1 MKRICLSV
9 PHMSGLEQEYVRE
22 AFASNWLSSVG
33 PNIDALEREFEERL
47 GRPVAA
53 LASGTAAIHLGLRVL
68 GVSPSDEVV
77 CSTLT
82 FVATANPILYL
93 GARPVFIDSSES
105 TWNMDPSLLAEAL
118 HQRARGKRLPR
129 AVIVAHLYGRCAD
142 MAPILD
148 VCCAYGV
155 PVLEDA
161 AESLGALYNGRPAGT
176 LGDVGVFSL
185 NGNKIIT
192 ASGGGLLVA
201 RERRWIERVKCWA
214 AQAREPGIGY
224 EHRELGHNYGMSNVL
239 AGIARGQLRVLDDR
253 IQRRRDVAFA
263 YRAAF
268 SDLDGIALMPQ
279 CQYGL
284 HTNWLSTF
292 VIEERAFGATRDDV
306 LEALRAANIEARPV
320 WKPLHLQPLFRDAQ
334 TVGGRVAEDLHRRG
348 LCLPSS
354 SSLTPEEQDRV
365 IQTVRSVFGRGRDR
379 TRVRATPEP
388 TATVGQTHEAHVE
401 ALLGRAP
408 IAIGG
413 SALAPGYDGR
423 TVLITGA
430 GGTIG
435 GELARQVVRLRVR
448 RVLLFDR
455 SETDLCRIDVDLRS
469 GVTDVDVVPIAGDV
483 LDTGTLT
490 EVFRE
495 YRPDLVL
502 HAAASKHVALM
513 ERHPTTAIRNNVF
526 GTCNV
531 AVLARRYATESCVL
545 ISTDKA
551 VNPTSVMGVSK
562 RIAELVLLKHV
573 SACGTRFR
581 VVRLGNVLSSNGS
594 VVPLF
599 QQQIAERRSLTVTDT
614 QATRYFITVREAAQ
628 LVLAAALPQ
637 MAGELFLLNMR
648 DPVRILDVAHALMDM
663 AGFTPDRYLPI
674 QITGLRPGEKRHE
687 QLLFSQETVEPT
699 AQPEI
704 LRVRGPVPPA
714 PTLRRRIRALRVA
727 CDRRDLVALGESIR
741 ALVPEF
747 QPSSAFEM
755 LVQAGRERTHG
766 GVTAPLLAGPGRHRC
781 AAPTGDV
788 PHDPFALLNG
798 DHPVR
803 GDRRQ

>member
-1 MKRICLSV
+1 M
-9 PHMSGLEQEYVRE
+9 
-22 AFASNWLSSVG
+22 
-33 PNIDALEREFEERL
+33 
-47 GRPVAA
+47 AA
-53 LASGTAAIHLGLRVL
+53 LASGTAALHLGLRLL

-118 HQRARGKRLPR
+118 DRRARRGRLPR
-129 AVIVAHLYGRCAD
+129 AVIVVHLYGQSAD
-142 MAPILD
+142 MAPIVD
-148 VCCAYGV
+148 VCRAYGV

-201 RERRWIERVKCWA
+201 PERRSIERVKRWA

-239 AGIARGQLRVLDDR
+239 AGIARGQLRVLEDR
-253 IQRRRDVAFA
+253 VRRRREIAFA

-268 SDLDGIALMPQ
+268 SDLEGIALMPQ
-279 CQYGL
+279 CEYGL
-284 HTNWLSTF
+284 HTNWLSAF
-292 VIEERAFGATRDDV
+292 VIDQRAFGATRDDV
-306 LEALRAANIEARPV
+306 LEALRAANVEARPV
-320 WKPLHLQPLFRDAQ
+320 WKPLHLQPLFRDAEA
-334 TVGGRVAEDLHRRG
+334 VGGRVAADLHRRG

-354 SSLTPEEQDRV
+354 SSLTPEEQDTV
-365 IQTVRSVFGRGRDR
+365 VQTVRAVSRSGRSRP
-379 TRVRATPEP
+379 RVRATIESAAAAVNRAGAGRPAP
-388 TATVGQTHEAHVE
+388 LSGQTASSTLAEYVE
-401 ALLGRAP
+401 TLLGRAP
-408 IAIGG
+408 IASGG
-413 SALAPGYDGR
+413 SALTPDYDGR

-435 GELARQVVRLRVR
+435 GELARQMVQCHVR
-448 RVLLFDR
+448 RVLLVDR
-455 SETDLCRIDVDLRS
+455 SENDLCRIDLDLRNRA
-469 GVTDVDVVPIAGDV
+469 TDVDVVSIPGDV
-483 LDTGTLT
+483 LDTVALKA
-490 EVFRE
+490 VFRQF
-495 YRPDLVL
+495 RPDLVL

-513 ERHPTTAIRNNVF
+513 ERHPATAIRNNVF

-531 AVLARRYATESCVL
+531 AALARRYAAEACVL

-551 VNPTSVMGVSK
+551 VNPTSAMGVSK
-562 RIAELVLLKHV
+562 RIAELVFLGQAGAH
-573 SACGTRFR
+573 GTRFR

-599 QQQIAERRSLTVTDT
+599 QKQIAEGRPLTLTDA
-614 QATRYFITVREAAQ
+614 QATRYFITVSEAAQ
-628 LVLAAALPQ
+628 LVLAATLPQ
-637 MAGELFLLNMR
+637 MAGELFLLDMHN
-648 DPVRILDVAHALMDM
+648 PVRILDVAHALMDM

-674 QITGLRPGEKRHE
+674 ELIGLRPGEKRHE

-699 AQPEI
+699 AQPHI
-704 LRVRGPVPPA
+704 VRVRGPVPDA
-714 PTLRRRIRALRVA
+714 RTLRRAIRSLHVA
-727 CDRRDLVALGESIR
+727 CHRRDLAALGHCIR

-747 QPSSAFEM
+747 QPSGAFEALM
-755 LVQAGRERTHG
+755 QTGLVTPHG
-766 GVTAPLLAGPGRHRC
+766 GISAPLLAGRGGHRRAG
-781 AAPTGDV
+781 AAGDV
-788 PHDPFALLNG
+788 PHDPLTLLDG
-798 DHPVR
+798 DHPV
-803 GDRRQ
+803 GVDRRQ